1 MSSLNESI
9 KFYLNIEDPNIIF
22 SDYFKKWIN
31 GKYHNLYL
39 AELIQ
44 PYCPYYHSSNLKQN
58 GHYTSKRKILSALTE
73 DRSMTG
79 IASIDRFHMVQ
90 MLTRSFNIFRV
101 QIMKQFNKSSREY
114 RLLKSPWILYLMK
127 YDKLNRTTPYYDW
140 HFKDYLTQ
148 EHVVLD
154 GLDCDQTLE
163 NTYWVMQ
170 DFMVAIQNND
180 EKKVIHLLHSKQTV
194 GKQMHQTLLTFK
206 RNYSGVLNGIS
217 STYSNGC
224 LEGVNRKIKQIER
237 TAYGY
242 RNFSHL
248 LIRLEENIVKEK
260 ESSNFFFVA

>member
-114 RLLKSPWILYLMK
+114 KLLKSSWKLYLMR
-127 YDKLNRTTPYYDW
+127 YDR
-140 HFKDYLTQ
+140 Q
-148 EHVVLD
+148 
-154 GLDCDQTLE
+154 
-163 NTYWVMQ
+163 
-170 DFMVAIQNND
+170 
-180 EKKVIHLLHSKQTV
+180 
-194 GKQMHQTLLTFK
+194 
-206 RNYSGVLNGIS
+206 
-217 STYSNGC
+217 
-224 LEGVNRKIKQIER
+224 
-237 TAYGY
+237 
-242 RNFSHL
+242 
-248 LIRLEENIVKEK
+248 
-260 ESSNFFFVA
+260 

>member
-22 SDYFKKWIN
+22 SDYFKKLIN

-44 PYCPYYHSSNLKQN
+44 PHCPYCHSSNLKHN

-79 IASIDRFHMVQ
+79 IVSIDRFHMVQ

-114 RLLKSPWILYLMK
+114 KLLKSPWKLYLMR
-127 YDKLNRTTPYYDW
+127 YDRLNRTAPYYDW
-140 HFKDYLTQ
+140 HFKDYFTQ

-154 GLDCDQTLE
+154 SLDCDQTLE

-170 DFMVAIQNND
+170 DFMVVLKELTVRLNKLNVLLMAI
-180 EKKVIHLLHSKQTV
+180 EILVIS
-194 GKQMHQTLLTFK
+194 
-206 RNYSGVLNGIS
+206 
-217 STYSNGC
+217 
-224 LEGVNRKIKQIER
+224 
-237 TAYGY
+237 
-242 RNFSHL
+242 
-248 LIRLEENIVKEK
+248 
-260 ESSNFFFVA
+260 

>member
-1 MSSLNESI
+1 MAQSKL
-9 KFYLNIEDPNIIF
+9 
-22 SDYFKKWIN
+22 IN
-31 GKYHNLYL
+31 KGCY
-39 AELIQ
+39 I
-44 PYCPYYHSSNLKQN
+44 SN
-58 GHYTSKRKILSALTE
+58 TSKRKILSALTE
-73 DRSMTG
+73 DRSMTC

-148 EHVVLD
+148 EHIVLD

-170 DFMVAIQNND
+170 DFMTAIQDND
-180 EKKVIHLLHSKQTV
+180 EKKVIHLLHSKQNV

-206 RNYSGVLNGIS
+206 RNYSGVLNGIT

>member
-44 PYCPYYHSSNLKQN
+44 PYYHSSNLKQN

-101 QIMKQFNKSSREY
+101 QIMKQFKY
-114 RLLKSPWILYLMK
+114 RLLKSPWMLYLMK

-148 EHVVLD
+148 EHIILD

-206 RNYSGVLNGIS
+206 HNYSGVLNGIS